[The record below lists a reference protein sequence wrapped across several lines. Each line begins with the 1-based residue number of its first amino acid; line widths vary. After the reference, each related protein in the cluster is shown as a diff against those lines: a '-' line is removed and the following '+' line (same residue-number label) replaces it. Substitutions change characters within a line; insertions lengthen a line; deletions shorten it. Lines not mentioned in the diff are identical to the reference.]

1 MQRDFDR
8 GYYRQPYRSLVGDYP
23 DADVYPLDS
32 FRVEWGPVFHR
43 GRLDGS
49 ARVLVLGQDPATH
62 EAIARRVLVGEAGQR
77 VQGLLTRLGIDH
89 SYVFVNTYL
98 YSVFGQRRGER
109 HIDDEP
115 ITAYRNRWLD
125 AIVAD
130 QPIEAIIT
138 LGHLADTAY
147 HKWRATPKGAA
158 NTAAYGTVLH
168 PTYPDSASRSQK
180 LTKAEAFARLC
191 TSWNAA
197 LDLLHPVDHARH
209 PGAAAPLRHDDRQGR
224 SHGHPPSR
232 PPSGPPRLDV
242 RARDVGAPHRHVEA
256 GPARH
261 DHGHGPDRRPHL
273 AAARRLTG
281 RRLPN
286 RGGRCQVKILMPIST
301 KR

>member
-115 ITAYRNRWLD
+115 ITTYRNRWLD

-158 NTAAYGTVLH
+158 NTAAYGNVLH

-191 TSWNAA
+191 ASWNAV
-197 LDLLHPVDHARH
+197 LDLLHPVITPDT
-209 PGAAAPLRHDDRQGR
+209 PVPLRHYGTTIVKDDLTAI
-224 SHGHPPSR
+224 PPADL
-232 PPSGPPRLDV
+232 PPGLPDWMFALATWARRTGTSKQV
-242 RARDVGAPHRHVEA
+242 QRATITVTVPT
-256 GPARH
+256 
-261 DHGHGPDRRPHL
+261 
-273 AAARRLTG
+273 AARTWPPL
-281 RRLPN
+281 
-286 RGGRCQVKILMPIST
+286 VD
-301 KR
+301 